1 MSESSHHTFRLLPS
15 EQVLWQG
22 APKRGVPRDELWRVA
37 PALFFALALV
47 VALFA
52 GLLAVAGI
60 AAVRACALLA
70 VYLSVTGIAFVLA
83 PRYLL
88 DPCEFLVSD
97 RQVIWR
103 RGPLRRA
110 IDRGAITYVRIH
122 WHRSVPGVGHLEL
135 VRAAPF
141 GPLMRRQRVLLHD
154 VEAPDRVSALIRG
167 VTPGEFTGYGDV
179 QLSDRLDHGEQV
191 LWGGAPL
198 GFRLG
203 RSELLTAALGVA
215 VLVAGSIYAY
225 RVGAVLVSLEHHGLP
240 VRSGTWLML
249 FLAIFVSG
257 AVMFA
262 VGSVLLWRGSW
273 GARADGSRTEYILT
287 DTRVLIRRGRTELS
301 VDRRRI
307 VDVAEQPST
316 GDLGNL
322 YLILD
327 GLQARALDDSGALA
341 LLSPPRAAVYPV
353 LYEVRD
359 RERFRALLF
368 GHAQRPS
375 SPWRDAA

>member
-1 MSESSHHTFRLLPS
+1 MSESPHRAFRLLPS
-15 EQVLWQG
+15 ERVLWQG
-22 APKRGVPRDELWRVA
+22 RPKLGVPRDEIWRVL
-37 PALFFALALV
+37 PALCFALALV

-60 AAVRACALLA
+60 PAVRSTTLLS
-70 VYLSVTGIAFVLA
+70 VYLAATATAVLLA

-110 IDRGAITYVRIH
+110 IERRAITYARIH
-122 WHRSVPGVGHLEL
+122 WHRSVPGIGHLEL

-141 GPLMRRQRVLLHD
+141 GPFARRQRVMLHD
-154 VEAPDRVSALIRG
+154 IEAPDRVFALIRDA
-167 VTPGEFTGYGDV
+167 TPGEFTGYGDV
-179 QLSDRLDHGEQV
+179 QLSDRLDKDERV
-191 LWGGAPL
+191 LWGSAPL

-203 RSELLTAALGVA
+203 RSELFIAALGA
-215 VLVAGSIYAY
+215 VVLFAGAVYAY
-225 RVGAVLVSLEHHGLP
+225 RVSSVLVSLEHHGLP
-240 VRSGTWLML
+240 VRSATWLML
-249 FLAIFVSG
+249 FTAILISG
-257 AVMFA
+257 TVMIT
-262 VGSVLLWRGSW
+262 VGSVLLWRGIW
-273 GARADGSRTEYILT
+273 GARADGSHTEYILT
-287 DTRVLIRRGRTELS
+287 DSRVLIRRGRTELS

-327 GLQARALDDSGALA
+327 GLQARALDDSGALG
-341 LLSPPRAAVYPV
+341 LFSPPRAAVLPV

-359 RERFRALLF
+359 RELFRTLLL
-368 GHAQRPS
+368 GHAQRPK
-375 SPWRDAA
+375 PPLRDAA